1 MNAKYFDLENKR
13 VLVTGGGSGIG
24 ASIVEHFCEQGSEV
38 YFVDINVEDSN
49 NLVTEIKNKNYK
61 TPTFI
66 KCDLLNIKKF
76 QNVLENIISEKGPIN
91 ILVNNAANDER
102 HTIDEVTVDLWNE
115 RININL
121 RHFFFAVQSVKS
133 AMIKEKKGRIINLTS
148 TVGVTGNRGQAN
160 YSASKSGLEA
170 FSKSLAKEVGSR
182 GITVNSVSPGY
193 IETDMTKGISDE
205 VKKQALGQ
213 IPLGRFGST
222 KEISYLIKFLI
233 SDESLYI
240 TGQTIHINGGLYM

>member
-1 MNAKYFDLENKR
+1 MRMKQEQWSKVIDVNLNGIFN
-13 VLVTGGGSGIG
+13 VT
-24 ASIVEHFCEQGSEV
+24 
-38 YFVDINVEDSN
+38 
-49 NLVTEIKNKNYK
+49 K
-61 TPTFI
+61 
-66 KCDLLNIKKF
+66 
-76 QNVLENIISEKGPIN
+76 
-91 ILVNNAANDER
+91 
-102 HTIDEVTVDLWNE
+102 
-115 RININL
+115 
-121 RHFFFAVQSVKS
+121 AVIRQ
-133 AMIKEKKGRIINLTS
+133 MIKQRFGRIINIS
-148 TVGVTGNRGQAN
+148 SVVGSSGNPGQTN
-160 YSASKSGLEA
+160 YCASKAGIEGFTRA
-170 FSKSLAKEVGSR
+170 LAKEVGSR

>member
-1 MNAKYFDLENKR
+1 MNKGLHK
-13 VLVTGGGSGIG
+13 VLVTGASRGIG
-24 ASIVEHFCEQGSEV
+24 HEIALDLKKQGHIVLGTATSDTGKDSLLNEGMVGFKLDLNSSDSIEAFLKDLNDNHS
-38 YFVDINVEDSN
+38 DISILITNACVTKD
-49 NLVTEIKNKNYK
+49 NLVLRMKDEEWQDVINTNL
-61 TPTFI
+61 TGTFKI
-66 KCDLLNIKKF
+66 TRTVLKF
-76 QNVLENIISEKGPIN
+76 
-91 ILVNNAANDER
+91 
-102 HTIDEVTVDLWNE
+102 
-115 RININL
+115 
-121 RHFFFAVQSVKS
+121 
-133 AMIKEKKGRIINLTS
+133 MIKEKKGRIINLTS

>member
-1 MNAKYFDLENKR
+1 MNKGLHK
-13 VLVTGGGSGIG
+13 VLVTGASRGIG
-24 ASIVEHFCEQGSEV
+24 HEIALDLKKQGHIVLGTATSDTGKDSLLNEGMVGFKLDLNSSDSIEAFLKDLNDNHS
-38 YFVDINVEDSN
+38 DISILINNAGVTKD
-49 NLVTEIKNKNYK
+49 NLVLRMK
-61 TPTFI
+61 
-66 KCDLLNIKKF
+66 
-76 QNVLENIISEKGPIN
+76 
-91 ILVNNAANDER
+91 DEEWQ
-102 HTIDEVTVDLWNE
+102 DV
-115 RININL
+115 ININL
-121 RHFFFAVQSVKS
+121 TGTFKITRTVLKF
-133 AMIKEKKGRIINLTS
+133 MIKEKKGRIINLTS

-240 TGQTIHINGGLYM
+240 TGQTIHINGAL

>member
-1 MNAKYFDLENKR
+1 MNKDLHK
-13 VLVTGGGSGIG
+13 VLVTGASRGIG
-24 ASIVEHFCEQGSEV
+24 HEIALDLKKHGHIVLGTATSDSGKDSLLNEGIVAFKLDLNSSDSIEAFLKDLNDNHP
-38 YFVDINVEDSN
+38 DISILINNAGVTKD
-49 NLVTEIKNKNYK
+49 NLVLRMKDEEWQDVINTNL
-61 TPTFI
+61 TGTFKI
-66 KCDLLNIKKF
+66 TRTVLKF
-76 QNVLENIISEKGPIN
+76 
-91 ILVNNAANDER
+91 
-102 HTIDEVTVDLWNE
+102 
-115 RININL
+115 
-121 RHFFFAVQSVKS
+121 
-133 AMIKEKKGRIINLTS
+133 MIKEKKGRIINLTS

-205 VKKQALGQ
+205 VKKQALDQ

-222 KEISYLIKFLI
+222 KEISNLIKFLI

>member
-1 MNAKYFDLENKR
+1 MNKGLHKI
-13 VLVTGGGSGIG
+13 LVTGASRGIG
-24 ASIVEHFCEQGSEV
+24 HEIALDLKKQGHIVLGTATSDTGKDSLLNEGMVGFKLDLNSSDSIEAFLKDLNDNHS
-38 YFVDINVEDSN
+38 DISILINNAGVTKD
-49 NLVTEIKNKNYK
+49 NLVLRMK
-61 TPTFI
+61 
-66 KCDLLNIKKF
+66 
-76 QNVLENIISEKGPIN
+76 
-91 ILVNNAANDER
+91 DEEWQ
-102 HTIDEVTVDLWNE
+102 DV
-115 RININL
+115 ININL
-121 RHFFFAVQSVKS
+121 TGTFKITRTVLKF
-133 AMIKEKKGRIINLTS
+133 MIKEKKGRIINLTS

>member
-1 MNAKYFDLENKR
+1 SMNKGLHK
-13 VLVTGGGSGIG
+13 VLVTGASRGIG
-24 ASIVEHFCEQGSEV
+24 HEIALDLKKQGHIVLGTATSDTGKDSLLNEGMVGFKLDLNSSDSIEAFLKDLNDNHS
-38 YFVDINVEDSN
+38 DISILINNAGVTKD
-49 NLVTEIKNKNYK
+49 NLVLRMK
-61 TPTFI
+61 
-66 KCDLLNIKKF
+66 
-76 QNVLENIISEKGPIN
+76 
-91 ILVNNAANDER
+91 DEEWQ
-102 HTIDEVTVDLWNE
+102 DV
-115 RININL
+115 ININL
-121 RHFFFAVQSVKS
+121 TGTFKITRTVLKF
-133 AMIKEKKGRIINLTS
+133 MIKEKKGRIINLTS

>member
-1 MNAKYFDLENKR
+1 MNKGLHK
-13 VLVTGGGSGIG
+13 VLVTGASRGIG
-24 ASIVEHFCEQGSEV
+24 HEIALDLKKQGHIVLGTATSDTGKDSLLNEGMVGFKLDLNSSDSIEAFLKDLNDNHS
-38 YFVDINVEDSN
+38 DISILINNAGVTKD
-49 NLVTEIKNKNYK
+49 NLVLRMKDEEWQDVINTNL
-61 TPTFI
+61 TGTFKI
-66 KCDLLNIKKF
+66 TRTVLKF
-76 QNVLENIISEKGPIN
+76 
-91 ILVNNAANDER
+91 
-102 HTIDEVTVDLWNE
+102 
-115 RININL
+115 
-121 RHFFFAVQSVKS
+121 
-133 AMIKEKKGRIINLTS
+133 MIKEKKGRIINLTS

-205 VKKQALGQ
+205 VKKKALGQ

>member
-1 MNAKYFDLENKR
+1 MNKGLHK
-13 VLVTGGGSGIG
+13 VLVTGASRGIG
-24 ASIVEHFCEQGSEV
+24 HEIALDLKKQGHIVLGTATSDTGKDSLLNEGMVGFKLDLNSSDSIEAFLK
-38 YFVDINVEDSN
+38 DINDNHSDISILINNAGVTKD
-49 NLVTEIKNKNYK
+49 NLVLRMKDEEWQDVINTNL
-61 TPTFI
+61 TGTFKI
-66 KCDLLNIKKF
+66 TRTVLKF
-76 QNVLENIISEKGPIN
+76 
-91 ILVNNAANDER
+91 
-102 HTIDEVTVDLWNE
+102 
-115 RININL
+115 
-121 RHFFFAVQSVKS
+121 
-133 AMIKEKKGRIINLTS
+133 MIKEKKGRIINLTS

>member
-1 MNAKYFDLENKR
+1 MNKGLHK
-13 VLVTGGGSGIG
+13 VLVTGASRGIG
-24 ASIVEHFCEQGSEV
+24 HEIALDLKKQGHIVLGTATSDTGKDSLLNEGMVGFKLDLNSSDSIEAFLKDLNDNHS
-38 YFVDINVEDSN
+38 DISILINNAGVTKD
-49 NLVTEIKNKNYK
+49 NLVLRMK
-61 TPTFI
+61 
-66 KCDLLNIKKF
+66 
-76 QNVLENIISEKGPIN
+76 
-91 ILVNNAANDER
+91 DEEWQ
-102 HTIDEVTVDLWNE
+102 DV
-115 RININL
+115 ININL
-121 RHFFFAVQSVKS
+121 TGTFKITRTVLKF
-133 AMIKEKKGRIINLTS
+133 MIKEKKGRIINLTS

>member
-1 MNAKYFDLENKR
+1 MVGFKLDLNSSDSIEAFLKDLNDNHSDISILINNAG
-13 VLVTGGGSGIG
+13 VTK
-24 ASIVEHFCEQGSEV
+24 
-38 YFVDINVEDSN
+38 D
-49 NLVTEIKNKNYK
+49 NLVLRMKDEEWQDVINTNL
-61 TPTFI
+61 TGTFKI
-66 KCDLLNIKKF
+66 TRTVLKF
-76 QNVLENIISEKGPIN
+76 
-91 ILVNNAANDER
+91 
-102 HTIDEVTVDLWNE
+102 
-115 RININL
+115 
-121 RHFFFAVQSVKS
+121 
-133 AMIKEKKGRIINLTS
+133 MIKEKKGRIINLTS

>member
-1 MNAKYFDLENKR
+1 MNKGLHKI
-13 VLVTGGGSGIG
+13 LVTGASRGIG
-24 ASIVEHFCEQGSEV
+24 HEIALDLKIQGHIVLGTATSDTGKDSLLNEGMVGFKLDLNSSDSIEAFLKDLNDNHS
-38 YFVDINVEDSN
+38 DISILINNAGVTKD
-49 NLVTEIKNKNYK
+49 NLVLRMK
-61 TPTFI
+61 
-66 KCDLLNIKKF
+66 
-76 QNVLENIISEKGPIN
+76 
-91 ILVNNAANDER
+91 DEEWQ
-102 HTIDEVTVDLWNE
+102 DV
-115 RININL
+115 ININL
-121 RHFFFAVQSVKS
+121 TGTFKITRTVLKF
-133 AMIKEKKGRIINLTS
+133 MIKEKKGRIINLTS

>member
-1 MNAKYFDLENKR
+1 MNKGLHK
-13 VLVTGGGSGIG
+13 VLVTGASRGIG
-24 ASIVEHFCEQGSEV
+24 HEIALDLKKQGHIVLGTATSDAGKDSLLNEGMVGFKLDLNSSDSIEAFLKDLNDNHS
-38 YFVDINVEDSN
+38 DISILINNAGVTKD
-49 NLVTEIKNKNYK
+49 NLVLRMK
-61 TPTFI
+61 
-66 KCDLLNIKKF
+66 
-76 QNVLENIISEKGPIN
+76 
-91 ILVNNAANDER
+91 DEEWQ
-102 HTIDEVTVDLWNE
+102 DV
-115 RININL
+115 ININL
-121 RHFFFAVQSVKS
+121 TGTFKITRTVLKF
-133 AMIKEKKGRIINLTS
+133 MIKEKKGRIINLTS

>member
-1 MNAKYFDLENKR
+1 MNKGLHK
-13 VLVTGGGSGIG
+13 VLVTGASRGIG
-24 ASIVEHFCEQGSEV
+24 HEIALDLKKQGHIVLGTATSDTGKDSLLNEGMVGFKLDLNSSDSIEAFLKDLNDNHS
-38 YFVDINVEDSN
+38 DISILINNAGVTKD
-49 NLVTEIKNKNYK
+49 NLVLRMK
-61 TPTFI
+61 
-66 KCDLLNIKKF
+66 
-76 QNVLENIISEKGPIN
+76 
-91 ILVNNAANDER
+91 DEEWQ
-102 HTIDEVTVDLWNE
+102 DV
-115 RININL
+115 ININL
-121 RHFFFAVQSVKS
+121 TGTFKITRTVLKF
-133 AMIKEKKGRIINLTS
+133 MIKEKKGRIINLTS
-148 TVGVTGNRGQAN
+148 TVGVMGNRGQAN

>member
-1 MNAKYFDLENKR
+1 MNKGLHKI
-13 VLVTGGGSGIG
+13 LVTGASRGIG
-24 ASIVEHFCEQGSEV
+24 HEIALDLKKQGHIVLGTATSDTGKDSLLNEGMVGFKLDLNSSDSIEAFLKDLNDNHS
-38 YFVDINVEDSN
+38 DISILINNAGVTKD
-49 NLVTEIKNKNYK
+49 NLVLRMKDEEWQDVINTNL
-61 TPTFI
+61 TGTFKI
-66 KCDLLNIKKF
+66 TRTVLKF
-76 QNVLENIISEKGPIN
+76 
-91 ILVNNAANDER
+91 
-102 HTIDEVTVDLWNE
+102 
-115 RININL
+115 
-121 RHFFFAVQSVKS
+121 
-133 AMIKEKKGRIINLTS
+133 MIKEKKGRIINLTS

>member
-1 MNAKYFDLENKR
+1 MNKGLHK
-13 VLVTGGGSGIG
+13 VLVTGASRGIG
-24 ASIVEHFCEQGSEV
+24 HEIALDLKKQGHIVLGTATSDTGKDSLLNEGMVGFKLDLNSSDSIEAFLKDLNDNHS
-38 YFVDINVEDSN
+38 DISILINNAGVTKD
-49 NLVTEIKNKNYK
+49 NLVLRMKDEEWQDVINTNL
-61 TPTFI
+61 TGTFKI
-66 KCDLLNIKKF
+66 TRTVLKF
-76 QNVLENIISEKGPIN
+76 
-91 ILVNNAANDER
+91 
-102 HTIDEVTVDLWNE
+102 
-115 RININL
+115 
-121 RHFFFAVQSVKS
+121 
-133 AMIKEKKGRIINLTS
+133 MIKEKKGRIINLTS